1 MSAAC
6 PGNESIVIKRV
17 SAKMSLNKTY
27 LLHIKL
33 SKIKDLLAHVLN
45 KDYETYYRVEGFLLL
60 QVSEELIT
68 WKTLK
73 FMKTLKQ
80 NP

>member
-45 KDYETYYRVEGFLLL
+45 KNNHVCVQLKIFKREGEGFYK
-60 QVSEELIT
+60 S
-68 WKTLK
+68 LK
-73 FMKTLKQ
+73 NLTTNIFK
-80 NP
+80 